1 MSWAARQTS
10 SWGEPSARRS
20 GHDAERQEQR
30 RARLDSRGL
39 CAVLEARCRLCRG
52 LRPPQGATPRPTGAP
67 PMRPTSSP
75 SPFPGQAAATNPAA
89 RWALSRPRSA
99 ERSAG
104 SLDRRSPPGRY
115 TLVPPGRA
123 GVCCL
128 LGAPWGADGNAGTA
142 RSERKPRGVCGESAR
157 TVTAPGGRGAQLGN
171 GRPPQHSGSRPRLK
185 REEGDPPYAERFA
198 AKPPGGRMGQSKAPE
213 RSGGALRRPTGGK
226 QMAPRAG
233 CGSPQG

>member
-75 SPFPGQAAATNPAA
+75 SPFPGQTAATNPAA

-99 ERSAG
+99 ERSEG

-128 LGAPWGADGNAGTA
+128 LGAPWGADGSAGTA
-142 RSERKPRGVCGESAR
+142 RSERKPRGVCGWSAR
-157 TVTAPGGRGAQLGN
+157 TVTAPGGGGQN
-171 GRPPQHSGSRPRLK
+171 SG
-185 REEGDPPYAERFA
+185 
-198 AKPPGGRMGQSKAPE
+198 M
-213 RSGGALRRPTGGK
+213 GALRSQAEAVPGWSARRAPHRTRSASQQSPREGDGGREELMGTGGAGAYRL
-226 QMAPRAG
+226 APWGADG
-233 CGSPQG
+233 AEQGARV